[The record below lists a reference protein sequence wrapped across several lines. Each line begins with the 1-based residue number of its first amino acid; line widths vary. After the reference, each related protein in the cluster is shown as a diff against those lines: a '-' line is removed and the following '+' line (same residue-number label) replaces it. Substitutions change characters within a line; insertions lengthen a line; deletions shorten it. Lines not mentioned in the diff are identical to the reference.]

1 MTFLPPRSLF
11 GRMVLIFLLGL
22 VLAQL
27 LSAALLL
34 RDRDKHMFRL
44 GATQSAQRMADIVRL
59 LDALPPA
66 QRPGILAP
74 LGSPALQISLD
85 RPALEQPGKGADE
98 DARAAIFG
106 EVLRSQIGDSRP
118 IQVAVA
124 QTARPALSGA
134 QSFGPQ
140 AFSMTVRTQLRDGAW
155 VTFAH
160 SLPHE
165 ELTGPPRMALN
176 LMILLAAV
184 ILLSLVAVRWATRP
198 LLVLAA
204 AAEELGRNIDRPP
217 LAEEGPAE
225 VRRAAHAF
233 NTMQE
238 RLVRYIRDRARV
250 LAAISHDLKT
260 PITRL
265 RLRSE
270 LLDDDEL
277 RTKFAQDLDEM
288 ESMVGAALDFLRG
301 TERREPALP
310 VDIMALLESLQED
323 YEEMGRRVEI
333 EGAMLRPYACSPREL
348 KRCLAN
354 LVDNAVNYGG
364 HARILVDDDDERLRI
379 RIRDAGPGL
388 PEEELERVFEPFYRL
403 ELSRNRASGGTGL
416 GLSIARNIAQAHG
429 GALTLHNLAG
439 GGLEAVLT
447 LPRSGA
453 GTPSGKPDQET

>member
-11 GRMVLIFLLGL
+11 GRMMLIFLLGL
-22 VLAQL
+22 ALAQL

-34 RDRDKHMFRL
+34 RDRDKHLFRL

-66 QRPGILAP
+66 QRPEILAP
-74 LGSPALQISLD
+74 LGSSALQISLD

-98 DARAAIFG
+98 DARAAILG
-106 EVLRSQIGDSRP
+106 EILRSQIGDSRP
-118 IQVAVA
+118 IQIAVA
-124 QTARPALSGA
+124 QTARPP
-134 QSFGPQ
+134 QSLGPL

-155 VTFAH
+155 VTFVH

-310 VDIMALLESLQED
+310 VDVMALLESLQED
-323 YEEMGRRVEI
+323 YEEMGRRVGI
-333 EGAMLRPYACSPREL
+333 EGATLGPYFCSPQEL

-364 HARILVDDDDERLRI
+364 HARILVDDDEERLRI
-379 RIRDAGPGL
+379 RVRDAGPGI
-388 PEEELERVFEPFYRL
+388 PGEELERVFEPFYRL
-403 ELSRNRASGGTGL
+403 EPSRNRASGGTGL

-429 GALTLHNLAG
+429 GALTLHNLAD
-439 GGLEAVLT
+439 GGLEAVLI
-447 LPRSGA
+447 LPRRGA
-453 GTPSGKPDQET
+453 GTPSGKPGQET

>member
-11 GRMVLIFLLGL
+11 GRMMLIFLLGL

-34 RDRDKHMFRL
+34 RDRDKHLFRL

-85 RPALEQPGKGADE
+85 RPSLERPEKGADV
-98 DARAAIFG
+98 DARAAILG
-106 EVLRSQIGDSRP
+106 EILRSQIGDSRP
-118 IQVAVA
+118 IQIALTQA
-124 QTARPALSGA
+124 ARPP

-140 AFSMTVRTQLRDGAW
+140 TSSMTVRTQLRDGAW
-155 VTFAH
+155 VTIAH

-165 ELTGPPRMALN
+165 ELTGPPRLALN

-198 LLVLAA
+198 LLVLAT

-310 VDIMALLESLQED
+310 VDVMALLESLQED

-333 EGAMLRPYACSPREL
+333 EGATLGPYSCSPREL

-364 HARILVDDDDERLRI
+364 HARILVDDDEERLRI
-379 RIRDAGPGL
+379 RVRDAGPGI

-403 ELSRNRASGGTGL
+403 EPSRNRASGGTGL

-429 GALTLHNLAG
+429 GALTLHNLAD
-439 GGLEAVLT
+439 GGLEAVLI
-447 LPRSGA
+447 LPRRGA
-453 GTPSGKPDQET
+453 GTPSGKPGQET